1 MHWAE
6 GLQDNENCRGSGQ
19 LSGKFCSSRLSKWG
33 YSLSISDDLL
43 LHPRRTFLSMH
54 EGTKCV

>member
-33 YSLSISDDLL
+33 YSLSISDDFATASQENIPE
-43 LHPRRTFLSMH
+43 HA
-54 EGTKCV
+54 